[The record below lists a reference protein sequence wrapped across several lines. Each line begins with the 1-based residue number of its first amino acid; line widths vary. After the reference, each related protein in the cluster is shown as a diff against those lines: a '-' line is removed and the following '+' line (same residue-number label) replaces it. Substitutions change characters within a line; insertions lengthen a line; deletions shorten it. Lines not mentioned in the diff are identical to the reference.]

1 MELSREQAILAQEY
15 KALENKN
22 NAKQMKIESHQRLDE
37 REKNAQE
44 EYEKRAVIVEQV
56 HSQKDKAAEAI
67 AEMKK
72 ENRELR
78 NKINKEIN
86 DALLRKR
93 DEELIEQRRK

>member
-1 MELSREQAILAQEY
+1 MELSREQAILDQEY

-44 EYEKRAVIVEQV
+44 EYEKRAIIVEQV